1 LANGR
6 RPKETKHKPR
16 KSSPGDSFFM
26 YASGKNQYIDKSE
39 NTLFKDYIPSVEKK
53 VKTYQSIQ

>member
-39 NTLFKDYIPSVEKK
+39 NALLKDYIQSVGKK
-53 VKTYQSIQ
+53 G

>member
-16 KSSPGDSFFM
+16 KSSPVDSFFIV
-26 YASGKNQYIDKSE
+26 ASGKNQYIDKSE
-39 NTLFKDYIPSVEKK
+39 KCHFQILYSKCWKK
-53 VKTYQSIQ
+53 G